1 MKTIKKKAMI
11 NRIVKSVICTAAAA
25 GIMVST
31 FAAATV
37 YAAGAIGDFAN
48 MVVLVRFKDDAQGDN
63 GTGFNKPYSSAIAN
77 APRTYWE
84 SLIRKFNGVNDK
96 FGAGSFK
103 EYLRDISGGQHM
115 VESVFPQTDGDGSI
129 CYLTMERTVD
139 EYKSAVGEIQMIKEI
154 AGQLNAK

>member
-63 GTGFNKPYSSAIAN
+63 GTGFNKPYSSAIVN

-96 FGAGSFK
+96 FGA
-103 EYLRDISGGQHM
+103 
-115 VESVFPQTDGDGSI
+115 ESCPARRRNVQT
-129 CYLTMERTVD
+129 CMERFNAA
-139 EYKSAVGEIQMIKEI
+139 YKQHGLQCGSVV
-154 AGQLNAK
+154 N